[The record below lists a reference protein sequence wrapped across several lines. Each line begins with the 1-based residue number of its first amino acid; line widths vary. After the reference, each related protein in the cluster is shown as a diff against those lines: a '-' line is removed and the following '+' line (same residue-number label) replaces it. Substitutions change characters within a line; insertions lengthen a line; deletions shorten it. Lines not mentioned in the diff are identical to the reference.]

1 MYAFSAH
8 LQADA
13 ETSDEEFVAD
23 HKEVDG
29 KESDVCSDLDEE
41 EADGSDADGS
51 GDSGDESSNCL
62 SDDEDLQI
70 SCLPRK
76 APRRL
81 DSDDEEM
88 GSVKASN
95 DTPPITGGSNTGGPF
110 SEVGPGGSK
119 ANERALT
126 GAEHGAPVNSSQR
139 RPSVLF
145 NLEEASMGPLVF
157 NDSGSEESSPLNIFP
172 KTEKEVSDG
181 GVDMNGKTDPLVVLA
196 GPAQL
201 DPEPTTH
208 KPCMPIE
215 NGFQAN
221 DFKET
226 ETELQVATSVYPG
239 DSGVGVSLEDD
250 SRTQMVKEG
259 ESSTVAADGSLEMS
273 LQWGEFLPPAQPRRD
288 GSLEL
293 FTTASVAGTDSLS
306 SSTLPEKVS
315 TVEHLCVE

>member
-29 KESDVCSDLDEE
+29 KDSDVCSDLDEE

-157 NDSGSEESSPLNIFP
+157 NDSGSEENSPLNIFP
-172 KTEKEVSDG
+172 KTEKEVSDSG
-181 GVDMNGKTDPLVVLA
+181 GDMNGKSDPLVVLA